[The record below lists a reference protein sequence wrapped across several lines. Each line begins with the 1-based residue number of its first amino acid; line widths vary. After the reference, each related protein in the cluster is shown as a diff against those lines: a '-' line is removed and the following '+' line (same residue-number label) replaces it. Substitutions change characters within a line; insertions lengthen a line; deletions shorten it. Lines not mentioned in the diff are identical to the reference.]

1 MPEDSV
7 LIYVGLVFAAV
18 FLLSQGMIVPA
29 FGDTRQAR
37 KRLKKRV
44 EEIEKASSEDSVA
57 SLLRERYLRKLSPLE
72 RQLEAIPA
80 LGSLR
85 HTIEQGG
92 HKILAYRFVL
102 LAIAM
107 GIASAIAAWVLTR
120 MPIAVFSIGLLGL
133 YLPFMKISRDRA
145 QRLSKFEAQLP
156 DAIDVMRRA
165 LMAGH
170 PFNATLRLVAED
182 MEDPVAHEFDQT
194 FADINYGNDVRRAML
209 GLLARVP
216 SVTVMALVT
225 AILVQKESGG
235 NLAEILEQIA
245 KVIRG
250 RFRFQRRVRTLSA
263 EGRMSAWILA
273 LVPLFLIV
281 AMMTTSPDYLPMLF
295 EDPMGRRLAAFA
307 IVWAGIGVFFI
318 RRIIRIDA

>member
-1 MPEDSV
+1 MPSDNV
-7 LIYVGLVFAAV
+7 MIYLGLVFAAV
-18 FLLSQGMIVPA
+18 FLLSQAMIIPA

-44 EEIEKASSEDSVA
+44 ADIEKASTEESVA
-57 SLLRERYLRKLSPLE
+57 SLLRERYLRKLRPWE
-72 RQLEAIPA
+72 RRLEAIPSLA
-80 LGSLR
+80 SLR
-85 HTIEQGG
+85 TTIEQAG
-92 HKILAYRFVL
+92 HEILAYRLVMISIV
-102 LAIAM
+102 LAIVLT
-107 GIASAIAAWVLTR
+107 ISVWVITRIPIAAVAAGFLGAW
-120 MPIAVFSIGLLGL
+120 MPFV
-133 YLPFMKISRDRA
+133 KISRDRA
-145 QRLSKFEAQLP
+145 NRLAKFEEQLP

-182 MEDPVAHEFDQT
+182 MEDPVAREFDLT

-235 NLAEILEQIA
+235 NLAEILDQIA

-250 RFRFQRRVRTLSA
+250 RFKFQRRVRTLSA

-273 LVPLFLIV
+273 LVPLILIV
-281 AMMTTSPDYLPMLF
+281 AMTVVNPDYLPMLF
-295 EDPMGRRLAAFA
+295 NDPTGRQIAAGA
-307 IVWAGIGVFFI
+307 VVWAGIGVFFI
-318 RRIIRIDA
+318 RRIIRIDI

>member
-1 MPEDSV
+1 MLENNV
-7 LIYVGLVFAAV
+7 LIYLGLVFAAV

-37 KRLKKRV
+37 KLLKKRV
-44 EEIEKASSEDSVA
+44 EEIEKNASEDSVA

-80 LGSLR
+80 LASLR
-85 HTIEQGG
+85 RIIEQGG
-92 HKILAYRFVL
+92 HQMLAYRFVL
-102 LAIAM
+102 LAVAI
-107 GIASAIAAWVLTR
+107 GIAAALVTWTFTR
-120 MPIAVFSIGLLGL
+120 MPIAVFSAGLIGVW
-133 YLPFMKISRDRA
+133 LPFMKISRDRA
-145 QRLSKFEAQLP
+145 QRFSKFEEQLP
-156 DAIDVMRRA
+156 DAIDIMRRA

-170 PFNATLRLVAED
+170 PFNATLKLVAED
-182 MEDPVAHEFDQT
+182 MEDPVAREFDQT
-194 FADINYGNDVRRAML
+194 FADINYGSDVRRAML

-216 SVTVMALVT
+216 SITVMALVT

-235 NLAEILEQIA
+235 NLAEILEQIS

-273 LVPLFLIV
+273 LIPLVLVV
-281 AMMTTSPDYLPMLF
+281 AMTLGNPEYLPMLLD
-295 EDPMGRRLAAFA
+295 DPVGKKLIAFA
-307 IVWAGIGVFFI
+307 VVWGAIGVFFI
-318 RRIIRIDA
+318 RRIIRIEV

>member
-1 MPEDSV
+1 
-7 LIYVGLVFAAV
+7 
-18 FLLSQGMIVPA
+18 MIVPA
-29 FGDTRQAR
+29 FGDSRQAR

-44 EEIEKASSEDSVA
+44 EEIEKTSSEDGVA

-80 LGSLR
+80 LASLR
-85 HTIEQGG
+85 RLIEQGG
-92 HKILAYRFVL
+92 HQILAYRFVL
-102 LAIAM
+102 LAVVI
-107 GIASAIAAWVLTR
+107 GIASAIVTWTVTR
-120 MPIAVFSIGLLGL
+120 MPTAALGVGLLGL
-133 YLPFMKISRDRA
+133 WLPFVKISRDRY
-145 QRLSKFEAQLP
+145 QTLSKFEEQLP

-182 MEDPVAHEFDQT
+182 MEDPVAREFAQT
-194 FADINYGNDVRRAML
+194 FADINYGSDVRRAML

-245 KVIRG
+245 KVVRE

-273 LVPLFLIV
+273 LIPLFLV
-281 AMMTTSPDYLPMLF
+281 FAMMTSSPDYLPTLF
-295 EDPMGRRLAAFA
+295 EDPMGRRMVMFA
-307 IVWAGIGVFFI
+307 IAWAAIGVFFI
-318 RRIIRIDA
+318 RRIIRIEV